1 MADPVASPHHL
12 QDRPPPSISREPG
25 GDSTPKAKL
34 SFDIPGSLSIL
45 VHVQTMNSNPFAAPG
60 EENGGAD
67 FLKKI
72 QEDLKEGR
80 SFQGKKKTHS

>member
-1 MADPVASPHHL
+1 MLDPVASPHHL
-12 QDRPPPSISREPG
+12 QDKPPLSISWQPG

-34 SFDIPGSLSIL
+34 SFDIPGSLGIP
-45 VHVQTMNSNPFAAPG
+45 VHAQTTNSNPFAAPS

-72 QEDLKEGR
+72 QEDLKEG
-80 SFQGKKKTHS
+80 